1 MTWQRCHS
9 LLTTWRDRSDKK
21 VGKLF
26 EGYLRGCCNDIGKR
40 WKGRNWRQREWG
52 DLKEFLQQDGSE
64 ENEEKSWVKVFIL
77 EHLVNGVS
85 IRSNEKGD
93 SGILNEAC
101 RDNGFTVGPVEVQ
114 VL

>member
-1 MTWQRCHS
+1 M
-9 LLTTWRDRSDKK
+9 K
-21 VGKLF
+21 V
-26 EGYLRGCCNDIGKR
+26 
-40 WKGRNWRQREWG
+40 
-52 DLKEFLQQDGSE
+52 S
-64 ENEEKSWVKVFIL
+64 IL